1 MLLGMAVRMGLD
13 LNLYRKN
20 EHGKVF
26 TDEDRTR
33 AYEVSSE
40 RGDFCARTDSLSS
53 DSKQGEDVDFGCS
66 FGYVTECSSRSW
78 TRPIADTMLTLPR
91 RWENLAPP

>member
-1 MLLGMAVRMGLD
+1 VGNVGKGIQISRGHSGVLVAGMLHVESDGTVSYSSFKERSQSLTAGYRWEQDQSYMLLGMAVRMGLD

-33 AYEVSSE
+33 AYEVSTVH
-40 RGDFCARTDSLSS
+40 G
-53 DSKQGEDVDFGCS
+53 
-66 FGYVTECSSRSW
+66 
-78 TRPIADTMLTLPR
+78 
-91 RWENLAPP
+91 

>member
-33 AYEVSSE
+33 AYEVSYTAFVKPRSHSRQIQNRE
-40 RGDFCARTDSLSS
+40 RTWILAVALD
-53 DSKQGEDVDFGCS
+53 Q
-66 FGYVTECSSRSW
+66 SRS
-78 TRPIADTMLTLPR
+78 AQSTLR
-91 RWENLAPP
+91 

>member
-26 TDEDRTR
+26 NDEDRTR
-33 AYEVSSE
+33 AYEVSYL
-40 RGDFCARTDSLSS
+40 GDIRPQSHSLP
-53 DSKQGEDVDFGCS
+53 DPK
-66 FGYVTECSSRSW
+66 
-78 TRPIADTMLTLPR
+78 
-91 RWENLAPP
+91 